1 MKSSP
6 QNIILFDGVC
16 NLCHGVVKWVIA
28 NDPSM
33 NFKFLPLQE
42 LDRIEELPD
51 VSDVLL
57 DKIKEAHNGQN
68 QNHQSSD
75 QDWHTVMLLE
85 DGVLHE
91 KSTAVLRICR
101 RLSGLYPVLYTYVLI
116 PKGLRDWIY
125 DVVAENRYRWFG
137 KKSQCMVPDT
147 NQADRFI

>member
-16 NLCHGVVKWVIA
+16 NLCHGVVNWVIA

-68 QNHQSSD
+68 QNDQSSD

-85 DGVLHE
+85 DGVLYE

>member
-57 DKIKEAHNGQN
+57 DKIKEVHHDQSPND
-68 QNHQSSD
+68 QSSD

-85 DGVLHE
+85 DGVLYE

>member
-57 DKIKEAHNGQN
+57 DKIKKAHNGQN
-68 QNHQSSD
+68 QNDQSSD
-75 QDWHTVMLLE
+75 QDWHTVMFLE
-85 DGVLHE
+85 DGVLYE

>member
-16 NLCHGVVKWVIA
+16 NLCHGVVNWVIA

-57 DKIKEAHNGQN
+57 DKIKEAHDDQSRNN
-68 QNHQSSD
+68 QSSD

-85 DGVLHE
+85 DGVLYE

-137 KKSQCMVPDT
+137 KKSQCMVPNT

>member
-16 NLCHGVVKWVIA
+16 NLCHGLVKWVIA

-57 DKIKEAHNGQN
+57 YKIKEAHDDQSPNN
-68 QNHQSSD
+68 QSSD

-85 DGVLHE
+85 DGVLYE

-137 KKSQCMVPDT
+137 KKSQCMVPNT

>member
-68 QNHQSSD
+68 QNDQSSD

-85 DGVLHE
+85 DGVLYE
-91 KSTAVLRICR
+91 KSTAVLRICL

>member
-1 MKSSP
+1 LKSST

-16 NLCHGVVKWVIA
+16 NLCHGVVNWVIA
-28 NDPSM
+28 NDPNM
-33 NFKFLPLQE
+33 NFKFLPLQK
-42 LDRIEELPD
+42 LDRIEQLQDISEA
-51 VSDVLL
+51 LL
-57 DKIKEAHNGQN
+57 HKIKKAHKY
-68 QNHQSSD
+68 QSPGRD
-75 QDWHTVMLLE
+75 NDWHTVMLLE

-137 KKSQCMVPDT
+137 KKLQCMVPKT